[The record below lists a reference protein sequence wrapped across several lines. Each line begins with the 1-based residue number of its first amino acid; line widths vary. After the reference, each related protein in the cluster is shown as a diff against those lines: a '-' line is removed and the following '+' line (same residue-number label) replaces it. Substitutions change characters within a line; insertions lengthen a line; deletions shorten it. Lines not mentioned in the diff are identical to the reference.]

1 MTSSPRYPLG
11 NSEAERAVQ
20 TVKRLLSKCD
30 DIYEAI
36 MIYRVTPLPH
46 IGLSPS
52 QMLFGR
58 QIKTSLPQATKKL
71 MPSHINFKQL
81 QNNKI
86 FSSFV
91 VKCQKAYICNEVKEK
106 LFDDYRTMLDRR
118 LCQVAIEQNE
128 PLAKLFGFATS
139 IEQGI
144 WYWLTA

>member
-81 QNNKI
+81 QN
-86 FSSFV
+86 
-91 VKCQKAYICNEVKEK
+91 KEK
-106 LFDDYRTMLDRR
+106 VLVYRDSAKQNYDRKR
-118 LCQVAIEQNE
+118 FLPSLNTHVFITTIQ
-128 PLAKLFGFATS
+128 
-139 IEQGI
+139 
-144 WYWLTA
+144 